1 MELREVLLAV
11 LRDRELGAS
20 ATVWLAEEGAAALLD
35 GCPDPAAGLDLLA
48 RQGVEAPTAAQAL
61 ARLEGG
67 EVLSL
72 PLLAGDRP
80 ALIDWE
86 EWRPAD
92 GL

>member
-1 MELREVLLAV
+1 MDLYIA
-11 LRDRELGAS
+11 
-20 ATVWLAEEGAAALLD
+20 D
-35 GCPDPAAGLDLLA
+35 GFTTQRFSGNPAGVALLA